1 MSQNITTANPIK
13 NFNDIFLQFILS
25 YKFFLILVS
34 PLCPLC
40 PLYPLYHLYPLFPL
54 IPLVLRLA
62 LFYLFT
68 IFVQH
73 ILSFGGPINSLIFLN
88 FREFFNFFF
97 S

>member
-1 MSQNITTANPIK
+1 MSQNITIANPIK

-40 PLYPLYHLYPLFPL
+40 PLCPLYPLFLL
-54 IPLVLRLA
+54 IPLVLRFA

>member
-1 MSQNITTANPIK
+1 MTQNITTANPIK

-40 PLYPLYHLYPLFPL
+40 PLCPLYPLFLL
-54 IPLVLRLA
+54 IPLVLRFA

-68 IFVQH
+68 IFVQI